1 MLSFNHLGRVG
12 RLGNQLFQA
21 AALQGIAKKKGY
33 EFCIPPSEYKDQW
46 KDHQLF
52 EGFLLLN
59 FTNHQMLSG
68 NYYQEK
74 QFHYD
79 EDYVNNCPD
88 NVNLYG
94 YFQTEKYFEHI
105 EDSIREDF
113 TFKPEI
119 LQPCL
124 EAYDSIGCSEA
135 IALHVRRTDYVEK
148 SVDHPPCGLD
158 YYEAALGVFDDRLPV
173 LVFSDDIEWCKH
185 QKLFEPD
192 RFMFSENTWNLVD
205 LCMMTM
211 CSHHIIANSSFSWWG
226 SYLAN
231 SKKTVAP
238 KKWFGDSGYTANHD
252 TRDIYRKDWI
262 VI

>member
-1 MLSFNHLGRVG
+1 MIGFSHLGRMG
-12 RLGNQLFQA
+12 RLGNQCFQYA
-21 AALQGIAKKKGY
+21 TLRGIAVKHNY
-33 EFCIPPSEYKDQW
+33 EFCIPEVNYNNEW
-46 KDHQLF
+46 TDHQLF
-52 EGFLLLN
+52 EGFTLPNLK
-59 FTNHQMLSG
+59 HRQMLSG

-94 YFQTEKYFEHI
+94 YFQSEKYFEHI

-124 EAYDSIGCSEA
+124 EAYDNIGCSET

-148 SVDHPPCGLD
+148 SADHPPCGLD
-158 YYEAALGVFDDRLPV
+158 YYEAALGVFDDRLPI

-192 RFMFSENTWNLVD
+192 RFIFSENTWNLVD
-205 LCMMTM
+205 LCMMSM
-211 CSHHIIANSSFSWWG
+211 CSYHIIANSSFSWWG

>member
-1 MLSFNHLGRVG
+1 MIGISHLGRIG
-12 RLGNQLFQA
+12 RIGNQCFQYA
-21 AALQGIAKKKGY
+21 SLRGIAAKHNY
-33 EFCIPPSEYKDQW
+33 DFCIPEVNYKNEW
-46 KDHQLF
+46 VDHQLF
-52 EGFLLLN
+52 EGFTLKNLKYR
-59 FTNHQMLSG
+59 QMLSG

-79 EDYVNNCPD
+79 EEYVNNCPD

-94 YFQTEKYFEHI
+94 YFQSEKYFEHI

-119 LQPCL
+119 LEPCK
-124 EAYDSIGCSEA
+124 EAFEDFDKVIS
-135 IALHVRRTDYVEK
+135 LHVRRTDYVEK
-148 SVDHPPCGLD
+148 SADHPPCSLD
-158 YYEAALGVFDDRLPV
+158 YYKDALEYFDKDLPV

-205 LCMMTM
+205 LCTM
-211 CSHHIIANSSFSWWG
+211 SLCDFHIIANSSFSWWG
-226 SYLAN
+226 SYLAK

-238 KKWFGDSGYTANHD
+238 KKWFGDSGYTANHN
-252 TRDIYRKDWI
+252 TQDIYRKDWI